1 MIIINKIGII
11 ANPASGKDI
20 RRLVSHATTIDNN
33 EKVNIVER
41 IVLSAE
47 AFGVKDI
54 LIMPDTF
61 QIGYKVLDNLN
72 TLGELSTNLQIMNMK
87 VRGSIDDTINA
98 AKLMEEYG
106 VDCLVVLGGDGT
118 SRAVAKSINKTPII
132 SISTGTNNV
141 YPEMLEGTVVGMAA
155 AFVAS
160 EKFGLNNIYHRDKRI
175 EIFKDGA
182 LVDIA
187 LVDSVISKNLFV
199 GAKAI
204 WDVEDIEKII
214 VTRAHPGT
222 IGFSSLVGCR
232 KIIEIEDDFGAVI
245 DLTENKYKIIAPIAA
260 GTIEKVHMG
269 DTKIINLNEEYKFT
283 SKEKGVIALDGE
295 REISFKKGETFIFKI
310 TRKGPIRVNIKSA
323 LELAQAQGFF
333 NI

>member
-1 MIIINKIGII
+1 MNKIGII

-20 RRLVSHATTIDNN
+20 RRLVSHATTIGNN

-41 IVLSAE
+41 IVLAAE

-72 TLGELSTNLQIMNMK
+72 TLGELSTNLQIINMK
-87 VRGSIDDTINA
+87 ITGSIKDTINA
-98 AKLMEEYG
+98 AKLMEEYE
-106 VDCLVVLGGDGT
+106 VDCLIILGGDGT
-118 SRAVAKSINKTPII
+118 SRAVAKSINETPII

-175 EIFKDGA
+175 EIFKDGT

-187 LVDSVISKNLFV
+187 LVDAVISKNLFV

-204 WDVEDIEKII
+204 WDVKDMEKVI

-269 DTKIINLNEEYKFT
+269 DIKIIKLNEEYKFT

>member
-1 MIIINKIGII
+1 MNKIGII

-72 TLGELSTNLQIMNMK
+72 TLGELSTNLQIINMK

-187 LVDSVISKNLFV
+187 LVDSVISKSLFV

-245 DLTENKYKIIAPIAA
+245 DLTENKYKIIAPIAS

>member
-1 MIIINKIGII
+1 MNKIGII

-118 SRAVAKSINKTPII
+118 SRAVAKSINKIPII

-141 YPEMLEGTVVGMAA
+141 YPEMLKGTVVGMAA

-160 EKFGLNNIYHRDKRI
+160 QKFGLNNIYHRDKRI

-204 WDVEDIEKII
+204 WDVEDMEKII

>member
-1 MIIINKIGII
+1 MNKIGII

-72 TLGELSTNLQIMNMK
+72 TLGELSTNLQIINMK

-245 DLTENKYKIIAPIAA
+245 DLTENKYKIIAPIAS

-323 LELAQAQGFF
+323 LELAQARGFF

>member
-1 MIIINKIGII
+1 MNKIGII

-72 TLGELSTNLQIMNMK
+72 TLGELSTNLQIINMK

-204 WDVEDIEKII
+204 WDVEDMEKII

-323 LELAQAQGFF
+323 LESAQAQGFF

>member
-1 MIIINKIGII
+1 MNKIGII

-41 IVLSAE
+41 IVLAAE
-47 AFGVKDI
+47 AFGVKNI
-54 LIMPDTF
+54 FIMPDTF

-72 TLGELSTNLQIMNMK
+72 TLGELSTNLKTINMK
-87 VRGSIDDTINA
+87 ITGSIKDTINA
-98 AKLMEEYG
+98 AKLMEEYE

-118 SRAVAKSINKTPII
+118 SRAAAKSINKTPII

-175 EIFKDGA
+175 EIFKDGT

-187 LVDSVISKNLFV
+187 LVDAVISKNLFV

-204 WDVEDIEKII
+204 WDVEDMEKVI

-269 DTKIINLNEEYKFT
+269 DIKIIKLNEEYKFT